1 MTKQEGKRKEENKDY
16 FVLLVSTKGE
26 SLSLQTL
33 VQRNETGAKTPVS
46 GFCSVKLEQE
56 VGFCHG
62 PREDLT
68 HIRVERGRGGIFVL
82 GERNLGDML
91 SGGAGRQ

>member
-1 MTKQEGKRKEENKDY
+1 M
-16 FVLLVSTKGE
+16 
-26 SLSLQTL
+26 
-33 VQRNETGAKTPVS
+33 S

-68 HIRVERGRGGIFVL
+68 HSGVERGRGGIFVL

-91 SGGAGRQ
+91 SGGAGEAISFTERVALPPIQNPNG